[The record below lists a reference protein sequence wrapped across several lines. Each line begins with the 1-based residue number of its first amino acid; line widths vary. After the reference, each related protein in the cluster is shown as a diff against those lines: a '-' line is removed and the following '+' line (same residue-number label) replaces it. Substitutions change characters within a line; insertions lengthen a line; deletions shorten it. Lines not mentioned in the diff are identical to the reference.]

1 MMTGPTRVAI
11 LTPPGSA
18 AIATVALV
26 GPAAWTVVRKLF
38 VPASGRPLAEDP
50 TAGAVW
56 FGRIGEGT
64 ADEVVITIPAIV
76 PLRVEVHCHGGRQV
90 VSWLVELFRREGC
103 VEVPWQEL
111 LPALMP
117 HGDPRAWEL
126 LPQARTTR
134 IAAILLDQCHGACR
148 RALDAIGTALD
159 RNDRA
164 TAEQGLA
171 DLMQFTSI
179 GRHLIEPWQVAVVG
193 APNAGKSSLVNALAG
208 YQRSVVASVPGTTR
222 DVVTV
227 TVAFDG
233 WLVELSDTA
242 GLRQAPDELERGGV
256 ARAQQ
261 TLAASDLCLWLL
273 DTTTQPIGPTMRLVD
288 EIGASREKILFVLN
302 KIDLPPT
309 WDARDL
315 PQAVLVSA
323 RTGAGIDELIR
334 QVLARL
340 VPNAPPPGAAVPYLP
355 RFCDAVVEANH
366 AIRQGDIDSTRAI
379 LKAASSM

>member
-1 MMTGPTRVAI
+1 MTEPTRVAV
-11 LTPPGSA
+11 LTPAGSA

-26 GPAAWTVVRKLF
+26 GPAAWTVARKLF
-38 VPASGRPLAEDP
+38 IPASEQPLPENP

-56 FGRIGEGT
+56 FGRMGEGT
-64 ADEVVITIPAIV
+64 ADEVVVTVPAV
-76 PLRVEVHCHGGRQV
+76 RPLRVEVHCHGGRQV

-103 VEVPWQEL
+103 VEVPWREL

-117 HGDPRAWEL
+117 EGDPRAWEL
-126 LPQARTTR
+126 LPQARTART
-134 IAAILLDQCHGACR
+134 AAILLDQCHGACR
-148 RALDAIGTALD
+148 RALDAIGTALERD
-159 RNDRA
+159 DRA

-171 DLMQFTSI
+171 DLVQFTSI
-179 GRHLIEPWQVAVVG
+179 GRHLIEPWRIAVVG

-242 GLRQAPDELERGGV
+242 GLRQAPDELEREGV

-261 TLAASDLCLWLL
+261 TLAESDLCLWLL
-273 DTTTQPIGPTMRLVD
+273 DTTTQPIGPTLRLVD
-288 EIGASREKILFVLN
+288 EVGASREKILFVLN

-309 WDARDL
+309 WDPRDL
-315 PQAVLVSA
+315 PHAVGVSA
-323 RTGAGIDELIR
+323 TTGQGIEELIPR
-334 QVLARL
+334 MLARL
-340 VPNAPPPGAAVPYLP
+340 VPVVPPPGAAVPYMLELCEI
-355 RFCDAVVEANH
+355 CDAVHQRLREGRTGEV
-366 AIRQGDIDSTRAI
+366 RALLARI
-379 LKAASSM
+379 

>member
-1 MMTGPTRVAI
+1 MIEPTRVAI
-11 LTPPGSA
+11 LTPPGGA

-26 GPAAWTVVRKLF
+26 GPAAWTVARKLF
-38 VPASGRPLAEDP
+38 TPASGRPLPESP
-50 TAGAVW
+50 TLGAAW

-64 ADEVVITIPAIV
+64 ADEVVVTIPAVV

-117 HGDPRAWEL
+117 EGDPRAWEL
-126 LPQARTTR
+126 LPQARTART
-134 IAAILLDQCHGACR
+134 AAILLDQCHGACR
-148 RALDAIGTALD
+148 RALDAIGTALERD
-159 RNDRA
+159 DRA

-171 DLMQFTSI
+171 DLVQFTSI
-179 GRHLIEPWQVAVVG
+179 GRHLIDPWRVAVVG

-242 GLRQAPDELERGGV
+242 GLRQAPDDLEREGV

-273 DTTTQPIGPTMRLVD
+273 DTTTQPIGPTLRLVD
-288 EIGASREKILFVLN
+288 EVGASREKILFVLN

-309 WDARDL
+309 WDPRDL
-315 PQAVLVSA
+315 PHAVGVSA
-323 RTGAGIDELIR
+323 TTGQGIEELIHR
-334 QVLARL
+334 MLARL
-340 VPNAPPPGAAVPYLP
+340 VPVVPPPGAAVPYSPGL
-355 RFCDAVVEANH
+355 CAAVEEAH
-366 AIRQGDIDSTRAI
+366 RAVRAGDVDSARAV
-379 LKAASSM
+379 LKGASL